1 MTNVMGPV
9 LIIYSLE
16 SKHSKSEIVQ
26 ASNLCF
32 LFGKIIQIFLFT
44 LNDKFTL
51 NELSTSAV
59 MLIVSSI
66 GLYVGIA
73 LKKKIN
79 EIVYQKIIKE
89 LLFTLATVL
98 IIQVSV

>member
-1 MTNVMGPV
+1 MFR
-9 LIIYSLE
+9 LLF
-16 SKHSKSEIVQ
+16 
-26 ASNLCF
+26 F

-44 LNDKFTL
+44 IDDKFTL
-51 NELSTSAV
+51 NELSTSII
-59 MLIVSSI
+59 MLVVSSI

-79 EIVYQKIIKE
+79 EKVYQKIIKA
-89 LLFTLATVL
+89 LLFTLAAVL

>member
-1 MTNVMGPV
+1 
-9 LIIYSLE
+9 
-16 SKHSKSEIVQ
+16 
-26 ASNLCF
+26 
-32 LFGKIIQIFLFT
+32 
-44 LNDKFTL
+44 
-51 NELSTSAV
+51 

-66 GLYVGIA
+66 ALYVGIA

-79 EIVYQKIIKE
+79 EKVYQKIIKE

>member
-1 MTNVMGPV
+1 MLWDLYLLYILWSQNIQRVK
-9 LIIYSLE
+9 LCRLRIY
-16 SKHSKSEIVQ
+16 V
-26 ASNLCF
+26 F

-51 NELSTSAV
+51 NEISTSTA

-66 GLYVGIA
+66 ALYVGIA

-79 EIVYQKIIKE
+79 EKVDQKIIKE

>member
-1 MTNVMGPV
+1 MLWDLYLLYILWSQNIQRVK
-9 LIIYSLE
+9 LCRLRIY
-16 SKHSKSEIVQ
+16 V
-26 ASNLCF
+26 F

-51 NELSTSAV
+51 NEISTSTA

-66 GLYVGIA
+66 ALYVGIA

-79 EIVYQKIIKE
+79 EKVYQKIIKE